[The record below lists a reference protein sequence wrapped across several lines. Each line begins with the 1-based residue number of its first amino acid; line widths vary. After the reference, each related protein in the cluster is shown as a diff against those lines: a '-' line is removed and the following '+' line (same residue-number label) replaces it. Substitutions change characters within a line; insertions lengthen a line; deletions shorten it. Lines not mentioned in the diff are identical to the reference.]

1 MHSGTPQLNGRSGR
15 SAPRNSISQDRMG
28 LSRGTSVSSQNRL
41 APGGRSQQDLHP
53 VTKIE
58 DDEWED
64 VTESEQSLRVERGLG
79 SPLTKPLRDSIR
91 LTTKITRNSNG
102 SVIVG
107 STFNYIVKVM
117 NLTPHEVIHPQLTV
131 TIPVFEDLISVN
143 TAQAPNWNTSSS
155 TSDGTVVISTITSLA
170 PKASAVFNFRLKQNI
185 VESSISDY
193 SLRAD
198 FIADD
203 VTAVSI
209 VDPINIVYRANLHLE
224 KASRVEGHRIF
235 YTLKVT
241 NHGPSIAN
249 NVSITDV
256 LPDGVEFVSVSA
268 PNAIV
273 NVVKGIVIAVWP
285 GDTLAK
291 QSHTMNLEV
300 TIPESLPEDRS
311 SSVNDGEKKQRRFFN
326 RAVATSLT
334 SS

>member
-1 MHSGTPQLNGRSGR
+1 MYSGTPQLNGRSRIPVPKNSTGPSHR
-15 SAPRNSISQDRMG
+15 SSSQHESTLRNS
-28 LSRGTSVSSQNRL
+28 
-41 APGGRSQQDLHP
+41 RSQQNSQKNLIRK
-53 VTKIE
+53 TE
-58 DDEWED
+58 EDEWED
-64 VTESEQSLRVERGLG
+64 VTSPEQSFQGDQM
-79 SPLTKPLRDSIR
+79 PLRDSIK
-91 LTTKITRNSNG
+91 LATKITRNSNG

-107 STFNYIVKVM
+107 STFNYIVKVT
-117 NLTPHEVIHPQLTV
+117 NLTTFEVAHPQLTV
-131 TIPVFEDLISVN
+131 TIPLFEDLISVN

-155 TSDGTVVISTITSLA
+155 TNDGIVVTSTIPSLA
-170 PKASAVFNFRLKQNI
+170 PKASATFNFRLKQNI
-185 VESSISDY
+185 VESPIVDY
-193 SLRAD
+193 ALRVD
-198 FIADD
+198 LIADD

-209 VDPINIVYRANLHLE
+209 VDPISIVYRANLRLE
-224 KASRVEGHRIF
+224 KASRLEGQHIF

-268 PNAIV
+268 PSSIV

-300 TIPESLPEDRS
+300 AILESSPEESE
-311 SSVNDGEKKQRRFFN
+311 EKKQRRFFN